1 MKLHTIKLPDPT
13 ALRKVLRRTLPSPSW
28 ASIAFAVRTTAASLI
43 ALYIAFRMNLDDPKW
58 AATTVWIV
66 AQGSRGMS
74 LSKSR
79 YRILGTAVGAVVA
92 LTLVALFAQT
102 PDLFVLA
109 LATWIGVC
117 TGVATSSRNFRAYA
131 GVLAGYT
138 AAIIAVSA
146 VSAPLHAFDIAVA
159 RFLYIVLGILVEA
172 TLTTIFAP
180 GAPVREVR
188 EQLGRYLKQAAD
200 VCARALRREP
210 DGAAIHKLFAGAIE
224 LDTAAEYAA
233 TASLTVRR
241 RIGHL
246 RAVTIAVLSQLAAAQ
261 TLGEQLAQRPDIT
274 DNLIE
279 ETARLLDNVAVDP
292 AGLSPAV
299 AAVRSTVD
307 FELLAEA
314 EASGD
319 SFTPR
324 VFVLN
329 RLGLLLAALHEVLT
343 STAQMDR
350 ADAPPLRPDFT
361 YHRDPVLAWHNGIRA
376 FVAVLA
382 ASAFW
387 ILSAWPSGAGFVT
400 IVGVVSALFSTRP
413 NSVAGALG
421 FLKGAACAAVVGAVC
436 NFVLLPA
443 VSGFVLL
450 AYIAGF
456 FMVGTGLVM
465 RNPRI
470 AAIGSGFA
478 IFFWNFISPDN
489 STRIND
495 ASFLNS
501 ALATLLGIA
510 FSTVVFA
517 ILFPTD
523 PKSIRVRLYRAVR
536 RDLTEMASSPRA
548 WNADAWLSRT
558 ADRLSRLLEIG
569 SAVPRATRESDL
581 RGLVAAWTIGDS
593 LLALDDFAAKHSTAR
608 RPVAVV
614 LKRLHRFDVGR
625 LVSVCDAA
633 ARRLKRQGRELCDP
647 DRREL
652 LRGAILLQTIADTA
666 NAHADFLRG
675 RMTAP

>member
-1 MKLHTIKLPDPT
+1 MKRQTFNLPDPA
-13 ALRKVLRRTLPSPSW
+13 ALRNVLRRSLPSPTW
-28 ASIAFAVRTTAASLI
+28 VSIAFAVRTTAASLI

-66 AQGSRGMS
+66 AQANRGMS
-74 LSKSR
+74 LSKSQH
-79 YRILGTAVGAVVA
+79 RILGTAVGAVVA
-92 LTLVALFAQT
+92 LALVALFAQT
-102 PDLFVLA
+102 PDLFALA

-146 VSAPLHAFDIAVA
+146 VSAPLHAFNIAVA
-159 RFLYIVLGILVEA
+159 RCLCVVLGILVEA
-172 TLTTIFAP
+172 TLTTLFAP
-180 GAPVREVR
+180 GAPMREVR

-210 DGAAIHKLFAGAIE
+210 DGAATHRLFAGAIE
-224 LDTAAEYAA
+224 LETACEYAA

-241 RIGHL
+241 KIGHL
-246 RAVTIAVLSQLAAAQ
+246 RAAAIAVLSQLAAAQ
-261 TLGEQLAQRPDIT
+261 GLSEQLAERPDIT
-274 DNLIE
+274 DDLIE
-279 ETARLLDNVAVDP
+279 KTARLLDNVATDP

-299 AAVRSTVD
+299 AAMRSTVD
-307 FELLAEA
+307 AELLAEA
-314 EASGD
+314 DASGD
-319 SFTPR
+319 SCTPR
-324 VFVLN
+324 LLVLN
-329 RLGLLLAALHEVLT
+329 RLGLLLAALDKGLMR
-343 STAQMDR
+343 TALIDR
-350 ADAPPLRPDFT
+350 ANAPPSRLDFAF
-361 YHRDPVLAWHNGIRA
+361 HRDPVLGWHNGIRA
-376 FVAVLA
+376 FVAVLV

-421 FLKGAACAAVVGAVC
+421 FLKGASCAAIVGAVC

-443 VSGFVLL
+443 VSGFALL
-450 AYIAGF
+450 AYIVGF
-456 FMVGTGLVM
+456 FMVGTGLAT
-465 RNPRI
+465 RNPRF
-470 AAIGSGFA
+470 AAIASGFA
-478 IFFWNFISPDN
+478 IFFWNFISPN
-489 STRIND
+489 NFTRIDD

-523 PKSIRVRLYRAVR
+523 PESIRVRLHRAVR
-536 RDLTEMASSPRA
+536 RDLSDIARSPRE
-548 WNADAWLSRT
+548 WNSDAWLSRT
-558 ADRLSRLLEIG
+558 ADRLSRLLVIG

-593 LLALDDFAAKHSTAR
+593 LLAIHDFAAKHSTVR
-608 RPVAVV
+608 RSVAVV
-614 LKRLHRFDVGR
+614 LKRLHRADVAR
-625 LVSVCDAA
+625 LVSACGAA
-633 ARRLKRQGRELCDP
+633 ARRLKRQGRELGDN

-652 LRGAILLQTIADTA
+652 LRGAILLQTISDTA
-666 NAHADFLRG
+666 KAHADFLRG
-675 RMTAP
+675 RSATQ

>member
-1 MKLHTIKLPDPT
+1 MKIHRCKLPDLTALGT
-13 ALRKVLRRTLPSPSW
+13 ALRRSLPGVPW

-66 AQGSRGMS
+66 AQGNRGMS
-74 LSKSR
+74 LSKSQ
-79 YRILGTAVGAVVA
+79 YRILGTTVGAVAA
-92 LTLVALFAQT
+92 LALIALFAQT
-102 PDLFVLA
+102 PELFVLS
-109 LATWIGVC
+109 LAAWIGLC

-146 VSAPLHAFDIAVA
+146 ASAPSNAFNLAVA
-159 RFLYIVLGILVEA
+159 RFLYVILGILVEA

-180 GAPVREVR
+180 GEPVREVR
-188 EQLGRYLKQAAD
+188 ESLGRYVKQAAD
-200 VCARALRREP
+200 VCAKVLRRKP
-210 DGAAIHKLFAGAIE
+210 DGLAIHRLFAGALE
-224 LDTAAEYAA
+224 LDTTAEYAA
-233 TASLTVRR
+233 ATSLTVRR
-241 RIGHL
+241 KIGHL
-246 RAVTIAVLSQLAAAQ
+246 RAVALAVLSQLAAAQ
-261 TLGEQLAQRPDIT
+261 TLSEQLTQRPDIK
-274 DNLIE
+274 DELIE
-279 ETARLLDNVAVDP
+279 ETAQLLERVAMAPARLDAEVVAATSAVDS
-292 AGLSPAV
+292 A
-299 AAVRSTVD
+299 
-307 FELLAEA
+307 LLVEA
-314 EASGD
+314 DASGE

-324 VFVLN
+324 LLVLN
-329 RLGLLLAALHEVLT
+329 RLRLLLAALNEVLT
-343 STAQMDR
+343 RTAQMER
-350 ADAPPLRPDFT
+350 TDAPTARPDFAW
-361 YHRDPVLAWHNGIRA
+361 HRDPVLAWHNGIRA

-387 ILSAWPSGAGFVT
+387 IFSAWPSGAGFVT
-400 IVGVVSALFSTRP
+400 IVGVVSALFATRP
-413 NSVAGALG
+413 NPVDGALG
-421 FLKGAACAAVVGAVC
+421 FLKGAACAALAGALC

-456 FMVGTGLVM
+456 FMVCAGLAM
-465 RNPRI
+465 RNPRT

-478 IFFWNFISPDN
+478 LFFWNFISPVN

-501 ALATLLGIA
+501 AIATLLGIA
-510 FSTVVFA
+510 CGTAIFA
-517 ILFPTD
+517 ILFPRD
-523 PKSIRVRLYRAVR
+523 PEAIRARLHRAVR
-536 RDLTEMASSPRA
+536 RDLAEMARSPRE

-558 ADRLSRLLEIG
+558 ADRLSRLLAIG
-569 SAVPRATRESDL
+569 SAVPRASKESDL

-593 LLALDDFAAKHSTAR
+593 LLALRDFAAKHSAAR
-608 RPVAVV
+608 RPVSVV
-614 LKRLHRFDVGR
+614 LKRLQRFDVGR

-633 ARRLKRQGRELCDP
+633 ARRLKRQGRELSDT

-652 LRGAILLQTIADTA
+652 LRGAILMQTIADAA